1 MALYG
6 KVWHGL
12 VSPCMA
18 TFRHGHFPRKELD
31 GDRKTAR
38 TQPNPYL
45 ADDIHPLEGIRNA
58 LNVRITACCNL
69 FCEKEDEENL
79 TCALS
84 TANGTDGRIS
94 VNCTLLLMLLLFYL
108 ILCLIKYLCYC
119 ILLLL
124 LLVLLWFLLE
134 DRSVMFARWVKAC
147 GDNLCRGAFVP
158 TRIPQLCP
166 GSYSA
171 TRIHKGH
178 SSTQLISSGFA
189 QKQEAASKRDLLWFS
204 NNPLDDLCIVTI

>member
-1 MALYG
+1 MVYSGTVVYSDPPYATAVNWYG

-12 VSPCMA
+12 VSPSMA

-124 LLVLLWFLLE
+124 LLVLL
-134 DRSVMFARWVKAC
+134 
-147 GDNLCRGAFVP
+147 
-158 TRIPQLCP
+158 
-166 GSYSA
+166 
-171 TRIHKGH
+171 
-178 SSTQLISSGFA
+178 
-189 QKQEAASKRDLLWFS
+189 
-204 NNPLDDLCIVTI
+204 